1 MGHASFPFVIRNCAR
16 WTEGA
21 LTDQPHLWCTAQ
33 EERGWIEGMV
43 AAGRLGACEE
53 DNSNPASWSLEEA
66 LKLTH

>member
-1 MGHASFPFVIRNCAR
+1 M
-16 WTEGA
+16 
-21 LTDQPHLWCTAQ
+21 
-33 EERGWIEGMV
+33 EGMV